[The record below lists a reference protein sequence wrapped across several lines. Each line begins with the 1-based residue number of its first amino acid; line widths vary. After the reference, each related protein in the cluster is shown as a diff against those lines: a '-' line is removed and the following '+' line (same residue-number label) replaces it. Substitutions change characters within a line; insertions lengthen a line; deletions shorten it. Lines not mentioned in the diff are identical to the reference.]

1 MRIGIIGAGR
11 VGVTMGKY
19 LGDAGVEVSGF
30 YSKTT
35 QSAVQAAEFTDT
47 TVYKS
52 LQDIVDAS
60 DTLMITTP
68 DGVISEVW
76 DCIAGY
82 DLTGKILCHCSGSLS
97 SNVFS
102 GIEQTG
108 AVGCSIHPMYAF
120 SDRFT
125 SYQNFST
132 AYLVAEGMPAAYE
145 PLAQMFRELGHTVLY
160 LRAENKV
167 KYHAAAAMVSNDM
180 IALFQTV
187 LDLLEQ
193 CGFAR
198 EDSVGLL
205 RPLVMG
211 NVSNMLDK
219 GPVAALTGPVDRGDT
234 ETVHKHLDALAD
246 SEAGEVYRVLG
257 KVLVKIAEQKYKGR
271 DDTAMRQLFELSD
284 RNPTEEQRIS
294 GKDET

>member
-1 MRIGIIGAGR
+1 
-11 VGVTMGKY
+11 
-19 LGDAGVEVSGF
+19 
-30 YSKTT
+30 
-35 QSAVQAAEFTDT
+35 
-47 TVYKS
+47 
-52 LQDIVDAS
+52 
-60 DTLMITTP
+60 
-68 DGVISEVW
+68 
-76 DCIAGY
+76 
-82 DLTGKILCHCSGSLS
+82 
-97 SNVFS
+97 
-102 GIEQTG
+102 
-108 AVGCSIHPMYAF
+108 
-120 SDRFT
+120 
-125 SYQNFST
+125 
-132 AYLVAEGMPAAYE
+132 MPAAYE

-193 CGFAR
+193 CGFTR

>member
-1 MRIGIIGAGR
+1 MNKAEIKIVEEQINDCWQVASEIIEEFDMYGGGPEEEENRACEKLEK
-11 VGVTMGKY
+11 MQE
-19 LGDAGVEVSGF
+19 LFGDELHHKIF
-30 YSKTT
+30 MLK
-35 QSAVQAAEFTDT
+35 
-47 TVYKS
+47 
-52 LQDIVDAS
+52 AS
-60 DTLMITTP
+60 D
-68 DGVISEVW
+68 
-76 DCIAGY
+76 
-82 DLTGKILCHCSGSLS
+82 
-97 SNVFS
+97 
-102 GIEQTG
+102 
-108 AVGCSIHPMYAF
+108 
-120 SDRFT
+120 
-125 SYQNFST
+125 
-132 AYLVAEGMPAAYE
+132 
-145 PLAQMFRELGHTVLY
+145 
-160 LRAENKV
+160 KV

-187 LDLLEQ
+187 LNLLEQ

>member
-1 MRIGIIGAGR
+1 
-11 VGVTMGKY
+11 
-19 LGDAGVEVSGF
+19 
-30 YSKTT
+30 
-35 QSAVQAAEFTDT
+35 
-47 TVYKS
+47 
-52 LQDIVDAS
+52 
-60 DTLMITTP
+60 MITTP

-82 DLTGKILCHCSGSLS
+82 ELTGKILCHCSGSLS

-145 PLAQMFRELGHTVLY
+145 PLAQVFRELGHTVLY

-187 LDLLEQ
+187 LNLLEQ

>member
-1 MRIGIIGAGR
+1 
-11 VGVTMGKY
+11 
-19 LGDAGVEVSGF
+19 
-30 YSKTT
+30 
-35 QSAVQAAEFTDT
+35 
-47 TVYKS
+47 
-52 LQDIVDAS
+52 
-60 DTLMITTP
+60 
-68 DGVISEVW
+68 
-76 DCIAGY
+76 
-82 DLTGKILCHCSGSLS
+82 
-97 SNVFS
+97 
-102 GIEQTG
+102 
-108 AVGCSIHPMYAF
+108 
-120 SDRFT
+120 
-125 SYQNFST
+125 
-132 AYLVAEGMPAAYE
+132 
-145 PLAQMFRELGHTVLY
+145 
-160 LRAENKV
+160 
-167 KYHAAAAMVSNDM
+167 MVSNDM

-219 GPVAALTGPVDRGDT
+219 GPVAALT

>member
-1 MRIGIIGAGR
+1 
-11 VGVTMGKY
+11 
-19 LGDAGVEVSGF
+19 
-30 YSKTT
+30 
-35 QSAVQAAEFTDT
+35 
-47 TVYKS
+47 
-52 LQDIVDAS
+52 
-60 DTLMITTP
+60 MITEELL
-68 DGVISEVW
+68 IS
-76 DCIAGY
+76 
-82 DLTGKILCHCSGSLS
+82 L
-97 SNVFS
+97 
-102 GIEQTG
+102 
-108 AVGCSIHPMYAF
+108 P
-120 SDRFT
+120 
-125 SYQNFST
+125 
-132 AYLVAEGMPAAYE
+132 
-145 PLAQMFRELGHTVLY
+145 
-160 LRAENKV
+160 
-167 KYHAAAAMVSNDM
+167 AAAMVSNDM